1 MTNDP
6 NRSPSSALAA
16 GDLIG
21 DRFRIESTVGAGGMA
36 TVYRARD
43 EALGRTVAL
52 KVFRWELADADD
64 VRRQRDEVQLLAS
77 LNAPGL
83 VTLFDAVAEGGVGD
97 HGRAYLVLE
106 FVDGVDLRT
115 RLLEGLPDQ
124 ESVGRIGSDV
134 ASALAYIHTRG
145 VVHRDVK
152 PGNILLPHD
161 HSTPGAPLAKLADFG
176 IARLLDDA
184 RMTATGT
191 VIGTATY
198 LSPEQ
203 AEGAT
208 VGTASDV
215 YSLGLVLL
223 ESLTGQRAFPG
234 TAIES
239 VLARLARDPEIPHS
253 LAGPWRNVLTAMTQR
268 VPADRPDASS
278 VAATLRDPSFR
289 ALASLGPS
297 ASGPDTEA
305 TQLMDTELP
314 ATAVFG
320 TEHEEPTK
328 LLPAAEN
335 LAPALA
341 RPAPETTAATTAA
354 TAAATTAATTV
365 FAAPAAEAGPEAASG
380 RPVRRRFAILGSSVL
395 AAIIVVV
402 LAMSLSRAMLTGPE
416 ASTSPQPAPAST
428 SSVSYPAVS
437 GTLGRHLSQLQQ
449 SVAP

>member
-1 MTNDP
+1 MTHNGLMSTDP
-6 NRSPSSALAA
+6 NRSPVPGLAA
-16 GDLIG
+16 GDLVG
-21 DRFRIESTVGAGGMA
+21 DRFRIESTVGVGGMA

-52 KVFRWELADADD
+52 KVFRSELADADD

-83 VTLFDAVAEGGVGD
+83 VTLFDAVAEGGIGD
-97 HGRAYLVLE
+97 HGRAFLVLE

-115 RLLEGLPDQ
+115 RLTQGVPD
-124 ESVGRIGSDV
+124 EHLMARIGSDV
-134 ASALAYIHTRG
+134 AAALSYIHARG

-161 HSTPGAPLAKLADFG
+161 HSMPGAPLAKLADFG

-234 TAIES
+234 TAIEA
-239 VLARLARDPEIPHS
+239 VLARLARDPEIPDT
-253 LAGPWRNVLTAMTQR
+253 LADPWRGLLTAMTAR
-268 VPADRPDASS
+268 RPEDRPDAAS
-278 VAATLRDPSFR
+278 VAATLSEPYFLEPS
-289 ALASLGPS
+289 SLHPS
-297 ASGPDTEA
+297 PLQPGTEA
-305 TQLMDTELP
+305 TQPFDTALP
-314 ATAVFG
+314 ATMLLEPEVLD
-320 TEHEEPTK
+320 PTK
-328 LLPAAEN
+328 LLT
-335 LAPALA
+335 
-341 RPAPETTAATTAA
+341 APEDRAPERTAR
-354 TAAATTAATTV
+354 TTV
-365 FAAPAAEAGPEAASG
+365 FTAPPAAAVPEAPS
-380 RPVRRRFAILGSSVL
+380 RRRRRRRLGLLGAAVAAVIVAVAL
-395 AAIIVVV
+395 AV
-402 LAMSLSRAMLTGPE
+402 SLSRGIATGPA
-416 ASTSPQPAPAST
+416 ASTSSPSPSPRT

-437 GTLGRHLSQLQQ
+437 GTLGTHLDQLQR

>member
-1 MTNDP
+1 MTHNGLMSTDP
-6 NRSPSSALAA
+6 NRSPVPGLAA
-16 GDLIG
+16 GDLVG
-21 DRFRIESTVGAGGMA
+21 DRFRIESTVGVGGMA

-52 KVFRWELADADD
+52 KVFRSELADADD

-83 VTLFDAVAEGGVGD
+83 VTLFDAVAEGGIGD
-97 HGRAYLVLE
+97 HGRAFLVLE

-115 RLLEGLPDQ
+115 RLTQGVPD
-124 ESVGRIGSDV
+124 EHLMARIGSDV
-134 ASALAYIHTRG
+134 AAALSYIHARG

-161 HSTPGAPLAKLADFG
+161 HSMPGAPLAKLADFG

-234 TAIES
+234 TAIEA
-239 VLARLARDPEIPHS
+239 VLARLARDPEIPDT
-253 LAGPWRNVLTAMTQR
+253 LADPWRGLLTAMTAR
-268 VPADRPDASS
+268 RPEDRPDAAS
-278 VAATLRDPSFR
+278 VAATLSEPYFLEPS
-289 ALASLGPS
+289 SLHPS
-297 ASGPDTEA
+297 PLQPGTEA
-305 TQLMDTELP
+305 TQPFDTALP
-314 ATAVFG
+314 ATMLLEPEVLD
-320 TEHEEPTK
+320 PTK
-328 LLPAAEN
+328 LLT
-335 LAPALA
+335 
-341 RPAPETTAATTAA
+341 APEDRAPERTAR
-354 TAAATTAATTV
+354 TTV
-365 FAAPAAEAGPEAASG
+365 FTAPPAATVPEAPS
-380 RPVRRRFAILGSSVL
+380 RRRRRLGLLGAAVAAVIVAVAL
-395 AAIIVVV
+395 AV
-402 LAMSLSRAMLTGPE
+402 SLSRGIATGPA
-416 ASTSPQPAPAST
+416 ASTSSPSPSPRT

-437 GTLGRHLSQLQQ
+437 GTLGTHLDQLQR

>member
-1 MTNDP
+1 MTQNGGMSTDP
-6 NRSPSSALAA
+6 NSTPPSGLAA
-16 GDLIG
+16 GDLVG
-21 DRFRIESTVGAGGMA
+21 DRFRIESTVGVGGMA

-52 KVFRWELADADD
+52 KVFRSELADADD

-97 HGRAYLVLE
+97 HGRAFLVLE

-115 RLLEGLPDQ
+115 RLLDGLPDA
-124 ESVGRIGSDV
+124 SLIARIGSDV
-134 ASALAYIHTRG
+134 AAALSYIHGRG

-152 PGNILLPHD
+152 PGNILLPREHA
-161 HSTPGAPLAKLADFG
+161 TPGAPLAKLADFG

-203 AEGAT
+203 AQGVT

-223 ESLTGQRAFPG
+223 ESLTGERAFPG

-239 VLARLARDPEIPHS
+239 VLARLARDPEIPGNLGES
-253 LAGPWRNVLTAMTQR
+253 WRGLLAAMTQR
-268 VPADRPDASS
+268 RPEDRPDAAS
-278 VAATLRDPSFR
+278 VAATLGDPDFLSPR
-289 ALASLGPS
+289 
-297 ASGPDTEA
+297 TEA
-305 TQLMDTELP
+305 TEP
-314 ATAVFG
+314 FETARLETAWLE
-320 TEHEEPTK
+320 TEHLEPTK
-328 LLPAAEN
+328 LLPAPDQ
-335 LAPALA
+335 LAP
-341 RPAPETTAATTAA
+341 
-354 TAAATTAATTV
+354 TV
-365 FAAPAAEAGPEAASG
+365 VFTAPAANATPAATS
-380 RPVRRRFAILGSSVL
+380 PRRRCLALLGAAAVAVL
-395 AAIIVVV
+395 AVVV
-402 LAMSLSRAMLTGPE
+402 LAVSLSRPIATGP
-416 ASTSPQPAPAST
+416 AAST
-428 SSVSYPAVS
+428 SSPSPTPGTASVSYPEVS
-437 GTLGRHLSQLQQ
+437 GTLGEHLRQLQR

>member
-1 MTNDP
+1 MTQNGLMSNDP
-6 NRSPSSALAA
+6 NRSPISGLAA
-16 GDLIG
+16 GDLVG
-21 DRFRIESTVGAGGMA
+21 DRFRIESTVGVGGMA

-52 KVFRWELADADD
+52 KVFRSELADADD

-115 RLLEGLPDQ
+115 RLLEGLPEQ
-124 ESVGRIGSDV
+124 ASVGRIGSDV

-161 HSTPGAPLAKLADFG
+161 HATPGAPLAKLADFG

-239 VLARLARDPEIPHS
+239 VLARLARDPEIPHTLS
-253 LAGPWRNVLTAMTQR
+253 DPWRGLITAMTR
-268 VPADRPDASS
+268 RRPEDRPNASS
-278 VAATLRDPSFR
+278 VAALLRGPAFLEPGTATTR
-289 ALASLGPS
+289 LVEAAQPATELLGP
-297 ASGPDTEA
+297 
-305 TQLMDTELP
+305 ELL
-314 ATAVFG
+314 ATALLEPALREPEVLD
-320 TEHEEPTK
+320 PTK
-328 LLPAAEN
+328 LLI
-335 LAPALA
+335 
-341 RPAPETTAATTAA
+341 APEGPPPDKTAR
-354 TAAATTAATTV
+354 TTV
-365 FAAPAAEAGPEAASG
+365 LNAPAAKEIPEATSD
-380 RPVRRRFAILGSSVL
+380 RPRARRRHLALAGSAAV
-395 AAIIVVV
+395 AIIVGIVLVV
-402 LAMSLSRAMLTGPE
+402 TLSRGIATGPA
-416 ASTSPQPAPAST
+416 ASTSTSSPRPST

-437 GTLGRHLSQLQQ
+437 GTLGDHLGQLQR

>member
-1 MTNDP
+1 MTHNGVMSTDP
-6 NRSPSSALAA
+6 NRSPTSRLAA
-16 GDLIG
+16 GDLVG

-52 KVFRWELADADD
+52 KVFRSELADADD

-97 HGRAYLVLE
+97 HGRAFLVLE
-106 FVDGVDLRT
+106 FVDGVDLST
-115 RLLEGLPDQ
+115 RLAEGVPDARL
-124 ESVGRIGSDV
+124 VARIGSDV
-134 ASALAYIHTRG
+134 AAALSYIHARG

-234 TAIES
+234 TAIEA
-239 VLARLARDPEIPHS
+239 VLARLARDPEIPHT
-253 LAGPWRNVLTAMTQR
+253 LANPWRGLLAAMTQR
-268 VPADRPDASS
+268 QPADRPDASS
-278 VAATLRDPSFR
+278 VAATLLEPSF
-289 ALASLGPS
+289 LAAPVLEPS
-297 ASGPDTEA
+297 FLEPGTEA
-305 TQLMDTELP
+305 TRLLDTALP
-314 ATAVFG
+314 ATERVEPELLATALLEPEVLD
-320 TEHEEPTK
+320 PTK
-328 LLPAAEN
+328 LLPAREDR
-335 LAPALA
+335 APD
-341 RPAPETTAATTAA
+341 RTAP
-354 TAAATTAATTV
+354 TTV
-365 FAAPAAEAGPEAASG
+365 LSASATKAMPEAPSH
-380 RPVRRRFAILGSSVL
+380 RPRPRRRRLALLGSAVV
-395 AAIIVVV
+395 AVIVGVV
-402 LAMSLSRAMLTGPE
+402 LVITLSRGIATGPA
-416 ASTSPQPAPAST
+416 ASTSSPSPLPGT

-437 GTLGRHLSQLQQ
+437 GTLGKHLGQLQQ

>member
-1 MTNDP
+1 MTHNSLMSTDP
-6 NRSPSSALAA
+6 NRSPTPGLAA
-16 GDLIG
+16 GDLVG
-21 DRFRIESTVGAGGMA
+21 DRFRIESTVGVGGMA

-52 KVFRWELADADD
+52 KVFRSELADADD

-97 HGRAYLVLE
+97 HGRAFLVLE

-115 RLLEGLPDQ
+115 RLSDGVPD
-124 ESVGRIGSDV
+124 EHLMARIGTDV
-134 ASALAYIHTRG
+134 ASALSYIHARG

-161 HSTPGAPLAKLADFG
+161 HSMPGAPLAKLADFG

-234 TAIES
+234 TAIEA
-239 VLARLARDPEIPHS
+239 VLARLARDPEIPDT
-253 LAGPWRNVLTAMTQR
+253 LADPWRGLLTAMTAR
-268 VPADRPDASS
+268 RPEDRPDAAS
-278 VAATLRDPSFR
+278 VATTLSEPYFLQPS
-289 ALASLGPS
+289 SLQPS
-297 ASGPDTEA
+297 SLQPGMEA
-305 TQLMDTELP
+305 TQPFDTALP
-314 ATAVFG
+314 ATVLL
-320 TEHEEPTK
+320 EPEVLNPTK
-328 LLPAAEN
+328 LLTTPEY
-335 LAPALA
+335 LAPERTA
-341 RPAPETTAATTAA
+341 R
-354 TAAATTAATTV
+354 TTV
-365 FAAPAAEAGPEAASG
+365 FTAPPATAPPEAPS
-380 RPVRRRFAILGSSVL
+380 RRRRRLGLLGATV
-395 AAIIVVV
+395 AAVIVAVV
-402 LAMSLSRAMLTGPE
+402 LAVSLSRGIATGPA
-416 ASTSPQPAPAST
+416 ASTSSPSPSPRT

-437 GTLGRHLSQLQQ
+437 GTLGTHLGQLQR

>member
-1 MTNDP
+1 MTQNGLMSNDP
-6 NRSPSSALAA
+6 NSSPTSGLAA
-16 GDLIG
+16 GDLVG

-36 TVYRARD
+36 TVYRAHD

-52 KVFRWELADADD
+52 KVFRSELADADD

-115 RLLEGLPDQ
+115 RLLDGLPEQ
-124 ESVGRIGSDV
+124 ASVSRIGSDV

-161 HSTPGAPLAKLADFG
+161 HSTTGAPLAKLADFG

-234 TAIES
+234 TAIEA
-239 VLARLARDPEIPHS
+239 VLARLARDPEIPHTLS
-253 LAGPWRNVLTAMTQR
+253 DPWRGLIAAMTQR
-268 VPADRPDASS
+268 RPEDRPDASS
-278 VAATLRDPSFR
+278 VAAMLRSPVFLQPGT
-289 ALASLGPS
+289 A
-297 ASGPDTEA
+297 A
-305 TQLMDTELP
+305 TRLVGTTQP
-314 ATAVFG
+314 ATERLEPELLATALLEREVL
-320 TEHEEPTK
+320 EPTR
-328 LLPAAEN
+328 LLPAQEN
-335 LAPALA
+335 PAQGN
-341 RPAPETTAATTAA
+341 PAPDR
-354 TAAATTAATTV
+354 TAATTV
-365 FAAPAAEAGPEAASG
+365 LSAPAVKSMPEAPSHRA
-380 RPVRRRFAILGSSVL
+380 RRRRLTLLGSAVMAAILGVIL
-395 AAIIVVV
+395 VV
-402 LAMSLSRAMLTGPE
+402 ALSRGIATGPT
-416 ASTSPQPAPAST
+416 ASTPPPSPLPST

-437 GTLGRHLSQLQQ
+437 GTLGAHLGQLQR

>member
-1 MTNDP
+1 
-6 NRSPSSALAA
+6 
-16 GDLIG
+16 
-21 DRFRIESTVGAGGMA
+21 
-36 TVYRARD
+36 
-43 EALGRTVAL
+43 
-52 KVFRWELADADD
+52 
-64 VRRQRDEVQLLAS
+64 
-77 LNAPGL
+77 
-83 VTLFDAVAEGGVGD
+83 
-97 HGRAYLVLE
+97 
-106 FVDGVDLRT
+106 
-115 RLLEGLPDQ
+115 
-124 ESVGRIGSDV
+124 
-134 ASALAYIHTRG
+134 

-278 VAATLRDPSFR
+278 VAATLRDASFR

-335 LAPALA
+335 LAPALT
-341 RPAPETTAATTAA
+341 RPAPATT
-354 TAAATTAATTV
+354 AATTAATTV
-365 FAAPAAEAGPEAASG
+365 FAAPAAEVGPETASG

-395 AAIIVVV
+395 AAIVVVV

>member
-1 MTNDP
+1 MTHNGVMSTDP
-6 NRSPSSALAA
+6 NRSPTPGLAA
-16 GDLIG
+16 GDLVG
-21 DRFRIESTVGAGGMA
+21 DRFRIESTVGVGGMA

-52 KVFRWELADADD
+52 KVFRSELADADD

-83 VTLFDAVAEGGVGD
+83 VTLFDAIAEGGVGD
-97 HGRAYLVLE
+97 HGRAFLVLE

-115 RLLEGLPDQ
+115 RLTQGVPD
-124 ESVGRIGSDV
+124 EHLMARIGSDV
-134 ASALAYIHTRG
+134 AAALSYIHARG

-161 HSTPGAPLAKLADFG
+161 HSMPGAPLAKLADFG

-234 TAIES
+234 TAIEA
-239 VLARLARDPEIPHS
+239 VLARLARDPEIPDT
-253 LAGPWRNVLTAMTQR
+253 LADPWRSLLTAMTAR
-268 VPADRPDASS
+268 RPEDRPDAAS
-278 VAATLRDPSFR
+278 VAATLSEPYFLEPS
-289 ALASLGPS
+289 SLEPG
-297 ASGPDTEA
+297 TEA
-305 TQLMDTELP
+305 TQPFDTAPP
-314 ATAVFG
+314 ATALR
-320 TEHEEPTK
+320 EPELLDPTK
-328 LLPAAEN
+328 LLPAPEY
-335 LAPALA
+335 LAPERTAQ
-341 RPAPETTAATTAA
+341 TTAFTAPAA
-354 TAAATTAATTV
+354 TAL
-365 FAAPAAEAGPEAASG
+365 PEAPS
-380 RPVRRRFAILGSSVL
+380 RRHRRLGLLGAAVV
-395 AAIIVVV
+395 AAIVAVVIAV
-402 LAMSLSRAMLTGPE
+402 SLSRGVATGPA
-416 ASTSPQPAPAST
+416 ASTSSPSPSPRT
-428 SSVSYPAVS
+428 SSVSYPVVS
-437 GTLGRHLSQLQQ
+437 GTLGEHLGQLQR